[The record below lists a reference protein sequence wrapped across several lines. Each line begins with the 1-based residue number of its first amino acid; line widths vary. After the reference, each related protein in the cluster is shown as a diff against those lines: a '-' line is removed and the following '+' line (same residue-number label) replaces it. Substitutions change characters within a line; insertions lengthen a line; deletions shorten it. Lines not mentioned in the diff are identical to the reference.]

1 MRANDNWRLPS
12 DDELEIAADWAD
24 RLPDLPPD
32 ERTELEAWLA
42 GGLGRAAAFGLMR
55 DTQRDTALLEAAE
68 RVRVAPVAKSRLT
81 GSDGYATPKA
91 LVAAL
96 LVAAVCIAATFA
108 VRPFLEAS
116 QKPIELATHL
126 GERAEHK
133 LSDASVVTL
142 AADSGVSVRYSRNAR
157 DLTLTKGDA
166 VFDVAKNAK
175 RPFRVQAGDTQVTA
189 VGTTFEVELV
199 SDAVQVRVFDGVVR
213 VNRDGAEQRL
223 GKGQWLMLASNRAP
237 VGGHLD
243 AGSYE
248 AWRSDWLDADGLP
261 LKYVIARLNR
271 YTAQSVALHDPSLG
285 ELKVTGRFKLDRPT
299 ESLTMIAALLDMQ
312 AHPEGRRVYL
322 TPRRS
327 PAS

>member
-12 DDELEIAADWAD
+12 EDELEIAADCAD
-24 RLPDLPPD
+24 RLPDLTTA
-32 ERTELEAWLA
+32 ERLELEAWLA
-42 GGLGRAAAFGLMR
+42 GGPGRAAAFGLMR

-68 RVRVAPVAKSRLT
+68 RVRSAPVAQRSMRL
-81 GSDGYATPKA
+81 GLIAAGIAV
-91 LVAAL
+91 VAGL
-96 LVAAVCIAATFA
+96 SAAVL
-108 VRPFLEAS
+108 VRPYLAGVE
-116 QKPIELATHL
+116 KPLELATPV
-126 GERAEHK
+126 GQRAEHK

-142 AADSGVSVRYSRNAR
+142 AADSGISVRYSRDAR
-157 DLTLTKGDA
+157 YVALNKGDA
-166 VFDVAKNAK
+166 VFDVAKDAK

-213 VNRDGAEQRL
+213 VNRDGAERRL
-223 GKGQWLMLASNRAP
+223 GKGEWLMLASNRAP
-237 VGGHLD
+237 VGGRLD

-322 TPRRS
+322 TPRRA